1 MAYEYE
7 NHIINQQLSNFMTKK
22 GTLLDTKESLEL
34 KEVYAKARAFDGIRS
49 VDEGFYKEY
58 GYYPNEKE
66 WWYEASNIIEKYE
79 ESDGGQMK

>member
-7 NHIINQQLSNFMTKK
+7 EDNIRKVRLYNIMTGSSKKIKPIN
-22 GTLLDTKESLEL
+22 EL
-34 KEVYAKARAFDGIRS
+34 KEAYAKAKAFDGIRS

-66 WWYEASNIIEKYE
+66 WWYEASSIVEKYNEDTE
-79 ESDGGQMK
+79 EK